1 MRPHGPKSTSPNAFP
16 KAALRESCRVRVSF
30 NIQRICPNRMAEEGA
45 PTPLSRRLRHLLRVQ
60 RFLLSIVVFGAGL
73 ALSVLAV
80 GYFTPLSSSAPFPT
94 INGVTASPDGA
105 NYNLVFVIAG
115 PIIAIIG
122 AYLVG
127 AYVLARRRF
136 EHLMRTRS
144 KAEFL
149 RNLPEVEDL
158 LWDLTPSDEG
168 RYAEKKADL
177 RIRR

>member
-1 MRPHGPKSTSPNAFP
+1 
-16 KAALRESCRVRVSF
+16 
-30 NIQRICPNRMAEEGA
+30 MAEAGA
-45 PTPLSRRLRHLLRVQ
+45 ASPLSRRLRQFLRVQ
-60 RFLLSIVVFGAGL
+60 RFLLSVVVFVAGL
-73 ALSVLAV
+73 VLSILAI
-80 GYFTPLSSSAPFPT
+80 GYFTPLSSSAPFTT

-158 LWDLTPSDEG
+158 LWDLTPSDEV